1 MELFLSL
8 IHSLNKNPLDVHY
21 SLGTG
26 LGTKVRERKRRGKKW
41 DSESRAEARLL

>member
-8 IHSLNKNPLDVHY
+8 IHSLNKKHLGVHY

-26 LGTKVRERKRRGKKW
+26 LGEKVEERKKGDKKLTLT
-41 DSESRAEARLL
+41 ELRI